1 MSSHVETV
9 GTCNLV
15 LSSGFILRLEKT
27 FYVPSFC
34 KNMISISRLEP
45 LGFYFIFLDFVFTL
59 TNKFEIIGFGEL
71 RDGIYSIKLQ
81 NVTSYNS
88 MHISTR
94 LK

>member
-1 MSSHVETV
+1 MSSLV
-9 GTCNLV
+9 GVVDRCNLI

-27 FYVPSFC
+27 FYIPSFC
-34 KNMISISRLEP
+34 KNMISISRLAP
-45 LGFYFIFLDFVFTL
+45 LGFYLIFLDFVFTL

-71 RDGIYSIKLQ
+71 HDGIYSIKLQ

-88 MHISTR
+88 MHVSTR